1 VSLVKKRKTRDCFG
15 NRGFE
20 NSCSYKSTFHSHDAQ
35 KTGVA
40 LANGHPAIDRRV
52 LQHCCKR
59 SFHFLNRQKETP
71 FRLVCQR
78 VFSRVENCVV
88 GFMRDVKLIP
98 DMSEPLRMVT
108 CGWCETKV
116 FIPGDLAPLAT
127 VPCSKCGHPI
137 MMPMRLR
144 QFELRSVIGSG
155 GMGNVYRGWDTVLER
170 MVAVKLMKK
179 ELLEDPKA
187 LESFYREA
195 RACARLNHTNIVHIY
210 TFDEW
215 EGQQY
220 LVMELADRGSLDAR
234 IEKLH
239 ALPELDV
246 LDIGIKIASALDMA
260 LKYDLLHRDIKPG
273 NILFNADHEP
283 KLVDFGLARKADI
296 EHEIE
301 DMIWG
306 TPYYV
311 APEKIKR
318 EPETFLSDMYS
329 LGATLYHAMTG
340 HVPFD
345 APTPE
350 EVIVAQVQTPL
361 TPPNLVVP
369 EITQPTSDA
378 IVRALAKS
386 PADRFLSYDEF
397 IMALEAARSFLLRQ
411 QSQSPNPPNKPKGM
425 TSWWKRG

>member
-1 VSLVKKRKTRDCFG
+1 
-15 NRGFE
+15 
-20 NSCSYKSTFHSHDAQ
+20 
-35 KTGVA
+35 
-40 LANGHPAIDRRV
+40 
-52 LQHCCKR
+52 
-59 SFHFLNRQKETP
+59 
-71 FRLVCQR
+71 
-78 VFSRVENCVV
+78 
-88 GFMRDVKLIP
+88 
-98 DMSEPLRMVT
+98 MVT

-127 VPCSKCGHPI
+127 VPCTKCGHQI
-137 MMPMRLR
+137 MMPMMLR
-144 QFELRSVIGSG
+144 QFELRSIVGSG
-155 GMGNVYRGWDTVLER
+155 GMGTVYRAWDTTLER

-179 ELLEDPKA
+179 ELLQDTKA
-187 LESFYREA
+187 LEAFYREA
-195 RACARLNHTNIVHIY
+195 RACARLNHTNIIHLY

-234 IEKLH
+234 IEKLRL
-239 ALPELDV
+239 LPELDV

-283 KLVDFGLARKADI
+283 KLIDFGLARKADI
-296 EHEIE
+296 EHEVE
-301 DMIWG
+301 DVTWG

-329 LGATLYHAMTG
+329 LGATMYHAMTG

-345 APTPE
+345 APTIE
-350 EVIVAQVQTPL
+350 EVIVAQVNTPL

-369 EITQPTSDA
+369 EITQPTSDGM
-378 IVRALAKS
+378 VKVLAKN
-386 PADRFLSYDEF
+386 PGDRFLSYDEF
-397 IMALEAARSFLLRQ
+397 IMTLEAARSLLLRQ
-411 QSQSPNPPNKPKGM
+411 QSLAPQTQAKSKGL
-425 TSWWKRG
+425 TSWWKRQ